1 MLVARLSYGGFVN
14 KLLAGAVAAGMLTWA
29 TAFGDGLAG
38 VAVADDTALI
48 VPGTAP
54 SPYGPLRSLYHFN
67 PATQPEIGQ
76 NYIPPGATRRIVPY
90 PGSFWPVTGLNSPT
104 LASSVNTGAN
114 NLDAAIRS
122 TNGPIYA
129 AGLSQGTLAL
139 DQEQER
145 LAHDPTAP
153 PPGQL
158 TFVKAG
164 DPNNLLSHVFRPGT
178 KVPIIGYT
186 VTPPLDSQYDT
197 VNVVGQYDIFSHP
210 PDRMGNLLADLN
222 GITAGGFY
230 GHSATAFSDPS
241 HVAPG
246 DITTTVN
253 DRGATT
259 TTYLIRT
266 GDELPLVRAM
276 VDMAGLP
283 PDAAGPVNA
292 VLKPMVDRAYGPA
305 PAPLP
310 TPHDIS
316 QVGQVGHV
324 GPAISIPIESTNAG
338 ITAGLTS
345 VTLALN
351 AYNIGSAVSRVVSG
365 ASGAGAGANLAGDL
379 TGAAAHAA
387 GGNMAG
393 AAAHAATNAITPGK
407 GGLGLPKIGVLPH
420 KKKL

>member
-1 MLVARLSYGGFVN
+1 MN
-14 KLLAGAVAAGMLTWA
+14 KLLAGAVAAGMLTCV

-38 VAVADDTALI
+38 VAAADDTALI

-76 NYIPPGATRRIVPY
+76 AYIPPGATRRVVPY
-90 PGSFWPVTGLNSPT
+90 PGSFWPVTGMNSPT
-104 LASSVNTGAN
+104 LGQSVNIGTN
-114 NLDAAIRS
+114 NLDSAIRS
-122 TNGPIYA
+122 TNGPVYA

-153 PPGQL
+153 PPDQL

-178 KVPIIGYT
+178 HVPLINYT

-241 HVAPG
+241 HVAPQ
-246 DITTTVN
+246 DITRTVN
-253 DRGATT
+253 DRGGTT
-259 TTYLIRT
+259 TTYLIRN
-266 GDELPLVRAM
+266 GDELPLVRAL

-283 PDAAGPVNA
+283 PDAAGPLNA
-292 VLKPMVDRAYGPA
+292 VLKPMVDRAYGPDPGA
-305 PAPLP
+305 LP
-310 TPHDIS
+310 KPKDIS
-316 QVGQVGHV
+316 QVGHI

-338 ITAGLTS
+338 ITAGLTA
-345 VTLALN
+345 VTTAVN
-351 AYNIGSAVSRVVSG
+351 AGNVISTVSRV
-365 ASGAGAGANLAGDL
+365 ASGAGA
-379 TGAAAHAA
+379 
-387 GGNMAG
+387 AG
-393 AAAHAATNAITPGK
+393 AASHAALPAANAGK
-407 GGLGLPKIGVLPH
+407 GAAGAVSTLAKVGGLLPKG

>member
-1 MLVARLSYGGFVN
+1 
-14 KLLAGAVAAGMLTWA
+14 MLTCV

-38 VAVADDTALI
+38 VAAADDTALI

-76 NYIPPGATRRIVPY
+76 AYIPPGATRRVVPY
-90 PGSFWPVTGLNSPT
+90 PGSFWPVTGMNSPT
-104 LASSVNTGAN
+104 LGQSVNIGTN
-114 NLDAAIRS
+114 NLDSAIRS
-122 TNGPIYA
+122 TNGPVYA

-153 PPGQL
+153 PPDQL

-178 KVPIIGYT
+178 HVPLINYT

-241 HVAPG
+241 HVAPQ
-246 DITTTVN
+246 DITRTVN
-253 DRGATT
+253 DRGGTT
-259 TTYLIRT
+259 TTYLIRN
-266 GDELPLVRAM
+266 GDELPLVRAL

-283 PDAAGPVNA
+283 PDAAGPLNA
-292 VLKPMVDRAYGPA
+292 VLKPMVDRAYGPDPGA
-305 PAPLP
+305 LP
-310 TPHDIS
+310 KPKDIS
-316 QVGQVGHV
+316 QVGHI

-338 ITAGLTS
+338 ITAGLTA
-345 VTLALN
+345 VTTAVN
-351 AYNIGSAVSRVVSG
+351 AGNVISTVSRV
-365 ASGAGAGANLAGDL
+365 ASGAGA
-379 TGAAAHAA
+379 
-387 GGNMAG
+387 AG
-393 AAAHAATNAITPGK
+393 AASHAALPAANAGK
-407 GGLGLPKIGVLPH
+407 GAAGAVSTLAKVGGLLPKG

>member
-1 MLVARLSYGGFVN
+1 M
-14 KLLAGAVAAGMLTWA
+14 
-29 TAFGDGLAG
+29 
-38 VAVADDTALI
+38 ADDTALI

-54 SPYGPLRSLYHFN
+54 SPYGPLRSLYHFK

-76 NYIPPGATRRIVPY
+76 NYIPPGATRRVVPY
-90 PGSFWPVTGLNSPT
+90 PGSFWPVTGMNSPT
-104 LASSVNTGAN
+104 LGQSVNIGTN
-114 NLDAAIRS
+114 NLDSAIRS

-153 PPGQL
+153 PPDQL

-178 KVPIIGYT
+178 HVPLINYT

-241 HVAPG
+241 HVAPQ
-246 DITTTVN
+246 DITRTVN
-253 DRGATT
+253 DRGGTT
-259 TTYLIRT
+259 TTYLIRS
-266 GDELPLVRAM
+266 GDELPMVRAL

-283 PDAAGPVNA
+283 PDSAGPLNA
-292 VLKPMVDRAYGPA
+292 VLKPMVDRAYGPDPGA
-305 PAPLP
+305 LP
-310 TPHDIS
+310 NPKDIS
-316 QVGQVGHV
+316 QVGHI

-338 ITAGLTS
+338 ITAGLTA
-345 VTLALN
+345 VTTAVN
-351 AYNIGSAVSRVVSG
+351 AGNVISTVSRV
-365 ASGAGAGANLAGDL
+365 ASGAGA
-379 TGAAAHAA
+379 
-387 GGNMAG
+387 AG
-393 AAAHAATNAITPGK
+393 AASHAALPAANAGK
-407 GGLGLPKIGVLPH
+407 GAAGAVSTLAKVGGLLPKG

>member
-1 MLVARLSYGGFVN
+1 VN
-14 KLLAGAVAAGMLTWA
+14 KLLAGAVAAGMLTCA
-29 TAFGDGLAG
+29 TAFGDGLAM
-38 VAVADDTALI
+38 ADDTALI

-54 SPYGPLRSLYHFN
+54 SPYGPLRSLYHFK
-67 PATQPEIGQ
+67 PETQPEIGQ

-104 LASSVNTGAN
+104 LGQSVNVGTN
-114 NLDAAIRS
+114 NLDSAIRG
-122 TNGPIYA
+122 TKGPIYA

-153 PPGQL
+153 PPDQL

-178 KVPIIGYT
+178 KVPLINYT

-241 HVAPG
+241 HVAPQ
-246 DITTTVN
+246 DITRTVN
-253 DRGATT
+253 DRGGTT
-259 TTYLIRT
+259 TTYLIRN
-266 GDELPLVRAM
+266 GDELPMVKAL

-283 PDAAGPVNA
+283 PDAAGPLNA
-292 VLKPMVDRAYGPA
+292 VLKPMVDRAYGPDPGA
-305 PAPLP
+305 LP
-310 TPHDIS
+310 NPKDIS
-316 QVGQVGHV
+316 QVGHI

-338 ITAGLTS
+338 ITAGITAANLI
-345 VTLALN
+345 VN
-351 AYNIGSAVSRVVSG
+351 GGNIVSTVSRVASG
-365 ASGAGAGANLAGDL
+365 GAGAAGAVSHAALPAVNAGK
-379 TGAAAHAA
+379 GAA
-387 GGNMAG
+387 G
-393 AAAHAATNAITPGK
+393 AVSTLAKVGA
-407 GGLGLPKIGVLPH
+407 LLPKKH
-420 KKKL
+420 KL

>member
-1 MLVARLSYGGFVN
+1 
-14 KLLAGAVAAGMLTWA
+14 MLTWA
-29 TAFGDGLAG
+29 TAFGDGLAM
-38 VAVADDTALI
+38 ADDTALI

-54 SPYGPLRSLYHFN
+54 SPYKQLRSLYHFN
-67 PATQPEIGQ
+67 PATQPDISE
-76 NYIPPGATRRIVPY
+76 NYIPPGATRRVIPY

-104 LASSVNTGAN
+104 LGQSVNTGAN

-122 TNGPIYA
+122 TSGPIYA

-139 DQEQER
+139 DTEQAR
-145 LAHDPTAP
+145 LANDPNAP
-153 PPGQL
+153 APGQL

-178 KVPIIGYT
+178 KVPIINYT
-186 VTPPLDSQYDT
+186 VPHPFDSQYDT

-230 GHSATAFSDPS
+230 GHSATAFSDPA

-246 DITTTVN
+246 DITRTVN

-266 GDELPLVRAM
+266 GDELPLVRAL

-283 PDAAGPVNA
+283 PDAAGPLNA

-310 TPHDIS
+310 TVHDIT
-316 QVGQVGHV
+316 QVGHI

-338 ITAGLTS
+338 ITAGLTAATTA
-345 VTLALN
+345 VNLAN
-351 AYNIGSAVSRVVSG
+351 VARVVG
-365 ASGAGAGANLAGDL
+365 GAASGANV
-379 TGAAAHAA
+379 
-387 GGNMAG
+387 AG
-393 AAAHAATNAITPGK
+393 AATHAAANAATPGK
-407 GGLGLPKIGVLPH
+407 GEKGALPLPKIGVLHH
-420 KKKL
+420 KKLP

>member
-1 MLVARLSYGGFVN
+1 VN

-29 TAFGDGLAG
+29 TAFGDGLAT
-38 VAVADDTALI
+38 ADDTALI

-54 SPYGPLRSLYHFN
+54 SPYKQLRSLYHFN
-67 PATQPEIGQ
+67 PATQPDIGE
-76 NYIPPGATRRIVPY
+76 NYIPPGATRRVIPY

-104 LASSVNTGAN
+104 LGQSVNTGAN

-139 DQEQER
+139 DIEQAR
-145 LAHDPTAP
+145 LANDPTAP
-153 PPGQL
+153 APDQL

-178 KVPIIGYT
+178 RVPIINYT
-186 VTPPLDSQYDT
+186 VTPPLDSQYNT

-230 GHSATAFSDPS
+230 GHSATAFSDPAR
-241 HVAPG
+241 VAPG

-259 TTYLIRT
+259 TTYLIRN

-283 PDAAGPVNA
+283 PDAAGPLNA

-310 TPHDIS
+310 TPRDIS
-316 QVGQVGHV
+316 QVGHI

-338 ITAGLTS
+338 ITAGLTAATAAVNAANVIS
-345 VTLALN
+345 TVT
-351 AYNIGSAVSRVVSG
+351 RV
-365 ASGAGAGANLAGDL
+365 ASGANV
-379 TGAAAHAA
+379 
-387 GGNMAG
+387 AG
-393 AAAHAATNAITPGK
+393 AATHAAANAATPGK
-407 GGLGLPKIGVLPH
+407 GGKVELPKVGLLPKG
-420 KKKL
+420 KKKLP

>member
-1 MLVARLSYGGFVN
+1 VN

-67 PATQPEIGQ
+67 PATQPEIGA
-76 NYIPPGATRRIVPY
+76 NYIPPGATRRVIPY

-104 LASSVNTGAN
+104 LASSVNTGTN

-139 DQEQER
+139 DTEQVR
-145 LAHDPTAP
+145 LANDPTAP
-153 PPGQL
+153 APDQL

-186 VTPPLDSQYDT
+186 VPHPVDSQYDT

-241 HVAPG
+241 HVAPW

-283 PDAAGPVNA
+283 PAAAGPLNA

-310 TPHDIS
+310 TPHDLS
-316 QVGQVGHV
+316 QAGHI

-338 ITAGLTS
+338 ITAGLTA
-345 VTLALN
+345 VTTAVN
-351 AYNIGSAVSRVVSG
+351 AGNVISTVSRVVSG
-365 ASGAGAGANLAGDL
+365 ASGAASGANLAGAA
-379 TGAAAHAA
+379 TRAAA
-387 GGNMAG
+387 
-393 AAAHAATNAITPGK
+393 NAVTPGK
-407 GGLGLPKIGVLPH
+407 GGIPGKGGLPLPKIGPKIGVLPH
-420 KKKL
+420 KKL

>member
-1 MLVARLSYGGFVN
+1 MN

-29 TAFGDGLAG
+29 TAFGDGVAG

-54 SPYGPLRSLYHFN
+54 SPYGPLRSLYHFK
-67 PATQPEIGQ
+67 PETQPEIGA
-76 NYIPPGATRRIVPY
+76 NYIPPGATRRIIPY

-104 LASSVNTGAN
+104 LASSVNTGTN

-122 TNGPIYA
+122 THGPIYV

-145 LAHDPTAP
+145 LAHDPAAP
-153 PPGQL
+153 PPDQL

-178 KVPIIGYT
+178 KVPIIGYR
-186 VTPPLDSQYDT
+186 VTGPLDSQYDT

-241 HVAPG
+241 KVAPQ
-246 DITTTVN
+246 DITRTVN

-266 GDELPLVRAM
+266 GDELPLVRAL

-283 PDAAGPVNA
+283 PDAAGPLNA
-292 VLKPMVDRAYGPA
+292 VLKPMVDRAYGPD
-305 PAPLP
+305 PGPLP
-310 TPHDIS
+310 TPKQIS
-316 QVGQVGHV
+316 QVGHV

-338 ITAGLTS
+338 ITAGLTTA
-345 VTLALN
+345 TLALN
-351 AYNIGSAVSRVVSG
+351 AFNVASALSRV
-365 ASGAGAGANLAGDL
+365 ASGAGALGAGANLAG
-379 TGAAAHAA
+379 AATHAA
-387 GGNMAG
+387 PHPAPAPMAG
-393 AAAHAATNAITPGK
+393 AAAHAVTKAIKPGK
-407 GGLGLPKIGVLPH
+407 GGPGLPKIGVLPH
-420 KKKL
+420 KHKL

>member
-1 MLVARLSYGGFVN
+1 
-14 KLLAGAVAAGMLTWA
+14 MLTWA
-29 TAFGDGLAG
+29 TAFGDG
-38 VAVADDTALI
+38 VAMADDTALI

-76 NYIPPGATRRIVPY
+76 AYIPPGATRRVVPY
-90 PGSFWPVTGLNSPT
+90 PGSFWPVTGMNSPT
-104 LASSVNTGAN
+104 LGQSVNIGTN
-114 NLDAAIRS
+114 NLDSAIRS
-122 TNGPIYA
+122 TNGPVYA

-153 PPGQL
+153 PPDQL

-178 KVPIIGYT
+178 HVPLINYT

-241 HVAPG
+241 HVAPQ
-246 DITTTVN
+246 DITRTVN
-253 DRGATT
+253 DRGGTT
-259 TTYLIRT
+259 TTYLIRS
-266 GDELPLVRAM
+266 GDELPMVKAL

-283 PDAAGPVNA
+283 PESAGPLNA
-292 VLKPMVDRAYGPA
+292 VLKPMVDRAYGPDPGA
-305 PAPLP
+305 LP
-310 TPHDIS
+310 NPKDIS
-316 QVGQVGHV
+316 QVGHI

-338 ITAGLTS
+338 ITAGLTA
-345 VTLALN
+345 VTTAVN
-351 AYNIGSAVSRVVSG
+351 AGNVISTVSRV
-365 ASGAGAGANLAGDL
+365 ASGAGA
-379 TGAAAHAA
+379 
-387 GGNMAG
+387 AG
-393 AAAHAATNAITPGK
+393 AASHAALPAANAGK
-407 GGLGLPKIGVLPH
+407 GAAGAVSTLAKVGGLLPKG

>member
-1 MLVARLSYGGFVN
+1 
-14 KLLAGAVAAGMLTWA
+14 MLTWA

-38 VAVADDTALI
+38 VAWADDTALI

-54 SPYGPLRSLYHFN
+54 SPYGPLRSLYHFK
-67 PATQPEIGQ
+67 ADTTPEIGQ
-76 NYIPPGATRRIVPY
+76 NYIPQGATKRVIPY
-90 PGSFWPVTGLNSPT
+90 PGSFWPVTGMNSPT
-104 LASSVNTGAN
+104 LASSVNTGTN

-153 PPGQL
+153 PPDRL

-178 KVPIIGYT
+178 KVPVIGYT

-197 VNVVGQYDIFSHP
+197 VNVIGQYDIFSHP

-241 HVAPG
+241 KVAPQ
-246 DITTTVN
+246 DITRTVN

-283 PDAAGPVNA
+283 PESATTLNT
-292 VLKPMVDRAYGPA
+292 VLKPMVDRAYGPD
-305 PAPLP
+305 PGPLP
-310 TPHDIS
+310 NMS
-316 QVGQVGHV
+316 GLGHI

-338 ITAGLTS
+338 ITAGVTAT
-345 VTLALN
+345 TLALN
-351 AYNIGSAVSRVVSG
+351 AFNIASAVSRV
-365 ASGAGAGANLAGDL
+365 ASGGGLLGAAGAVPDLAG
-379 TGAAAHAA
+379 AAHAA
-387 GGNMAG
+387 AAAPMAG
-393 AAAHAATNAITPGK
+393 AAAHAVTNAITPGK
-407 GGLGLPKIGVLPH
+407 GGLGLPKIGILPH
-420 KKKL
+420 KHRL

>member
-1 MLVARLSYGGFVN
+1 MN
-14 KLLAGAVAAGMLTWA
+14 KLLAGAVAAGMLTCV
-29 TAFGDGLAG
+29 TAFGDGLAM
-38 VAVADDTALI
+38 ADDTALI

-76 NYIPPGATRRIVPY
+76 AYIPPGATRRVVPY
-90 PGSFWPVTGLNSPT
+90 PGSFWPVTGMNSPT
-104 LASSVNTGAN
+104 LGQSVNIGTN
-114 NLDAAIRS
+114 NLDSAIRS
-122 TNGPIYA
+122 TNGPVYA

-153 PPGQL
+153 PPDQL

-178 KVPIIGYT
+178 HVPLINYT

-241 HVAPG
+241 HVAPQ
-246 DITTTVN
+246 DITRTVN
-253 DRGATT
+253 DRGGTT
-259 TTYLIRT
+259 TTYLIRN
-266 GDELPLVRAM
+266 GDELPLVRAL

-283 PDAAGPVNA
+283 PDAAGPLNA
-292 VLKPMVDRAYGPA
+292 VLRPMVDRAYGPDPGA
-305 PAPLP
+305 LP
-310 TPHDIS
+310 KPKDIS
-316 QVGQVGHV
+316 QVGHI

-338 ITAGLTS
+338 ITAGLTA
-345 VTLALN
+345 VTTAVN
-351 AYNIGSAVSRVVSG
+351 AGNVISTVSRV
-365 ASGAGAGANLAGDL
+365 ASGAGA
-379 TGAAAHAA
+379 
-387 GGNMAG
+387 AG
-393 AAAHAATNAITPGK
+393 AASHAALPAANAGK
-407 GGLGLPKIGVLPH
+407 GAAGAVSTLAKVGGLLPKG

>member
-1 MLVARLSYGGFVN
+1 VN

-29 TAFGDGLAG
+29 TAFGDGLAM
-38 VAVADDTALI
+38 ADGTALI

-76 NYIPPGATRRIVPY
+76 NYIPPGATRRVVPY
-90 PGSFWPVTGLNSPT
+90 PGSFWPVTGMNSPT
-104 LASSVNTGAN
+104 LGQSVNIGTN
-114 NLDAAIRS
+114 NLDSAIRS

-153 PPGQL
+153 PPGSL

-164 DPNNLLSHVFRPGT
+164 DPNNLLSHVFRPGAH
-178 KVPIIGYT
+178 VPLINYT

-241 HVAPG
+241 RVAPQ
-246 DITTTVN
+246 DITRTVN
-253 DRGATT
+253 DRGGTT
-259 TTYLIRT
+259 TTYLIRS
-266 GDELPLVRAM
+266 GDELPMVRAL

-283 PDAAGPVNA
+283 PDAAGPLNA
-292 VLKPMVDRAYGPA
+292 VLKPMVDRAYGPD
-305 PAPLP
+305 PGPLP
-310 TPHDIS
+310 NPKDIS
-316 QVGQVGHV
+316 QVGHI

-338 ITAGLTS
+338 ITAGLTA
-345 VTLALN
+345 VTTAVN
-351 AYNIGSAVSRVVSG
+351 AGNVISTVSRVVSG
-365 ASGAGAGANLAGDL
+365 
-379 TGAAAHAA
+379 TGAATHAA
-387 GGNMAG
+387 LP
-393 AAAHAATNAITPGK
+393 AANAGK
-407 GGLGLPKIGVLPH
+407 GATGAVSTLAKVGGLLPKGK

>member
-1 MLVARLSYGGFVN
+1 MNSANSERVNRYFRPVFGAGAVACLLYRLAFWGICEQT
-14 KLLAGAVAAGMLTWA
+14 LAGAVAAGMLTWA

-38 VAVADDTALI
+38 VAWADDTALI

-54 SPYGPLRSLYHFN
+54 SPYGPLRSLYHFK
-67 PATQPEIGQ
+67 PETQPEIGRITFPRR
-76 NYIPPGATRRIVPY
+76 YPPDRPLSGQ
-90 PGSFWPVTGLNSPT
+90 L
-104 LASSVNTGAN
+104 LACHGDEFADARSSVNTGTN

-153 PPGQL
+153 PPDRL

-230 GHSATAFSDPS
+230 GHSATAFSAHS
-241 HVAPG
+241 
-246 DITTTVN
+246 
-253 DRGATT
+253 
-259 TTYLIRT
+259 
-266 GDELPLVRAM
+266 
-276 VDMAGLP
+276 
-283 PDAAGPVNA
+283 AAGS
-292 VLKPMVDRAYGPA
+292 
-305 PAPLP
+305 
-310 TPHDIS
+310 T
-316 QVGQVGHV
+316 VG
-324 GPAISIPIESTNAG
+324 SC
-338 ITAGLTS
+338 
-345 VTLALN
+345 
-351 AYNIGSAVSRVVSG
+351 
-365 ASGAGAGANLAGDL
+365 
-379 TGAAAHAA
+379 
-387 GGNMAG
+387 
-393 AAAHAATNAITPGK
+393 
-407 GGLGLPKIGVLPH
+407 
-420 KKKL
+420 

>member
-1 MLVARLSYGGFVN
+1 
-14 KLLAGAVAAGMLTWA
+14 MLTWA

-38 VAVADDTALI
+38 VARADDTALI

-76 NYIPPGATRRIVPY
+76 NYIPPGAARRIVPY

-104 LASSVNTGAN
+104 LGQSVNTGTN
-114 NLDAAIRS
+114 NLDSAIRS
-122 TNGPIYA
+122 TRGPIYA

-145 LAHDPTAP
+145 LAHDPSAP
-153 PPGQL
+153 PPERL

-178 KVPIIGYT
+178 HVPLINYT

-241 HVAPG
+241 RVAPQ

-259 TTYLIRT
+259 TTYLIRS
-266 GDELPLVRAM
+266 GDELPMVRAL

-283 PDAAGPVNA
+283 PDAAGPLNA
-292 VLKPMVDRAYGPA
+292 VLKPMVDRAYGPDPGA
-305 PAPLP
+305 LP
-310 TPHDIS
+310 TPKD
-316 QVGQVGHV
+316 VTQVGHI

-338 ITAGLTS
+338 ITAGLTA
-345 VTLALN
+345 VTTAVN
-351 AYNIGSAVSRVVSG
+351 AGNVISTVSRV
-365 ASGAGAGANLAGDL
+365 ASGAGAAG
-379 TGAAAHAA
+379 
-387 GGNMAG
+387 NVAG
-393 AAAHAATNAITPGK
+393 AATHAVENAATPGK
-407 GGLGLPKIGVLPH
+407 GPKLGLPKIGVLPH
-420 KKKL
+420 KKLP

>member
-1 MLVARLSYGGFVN
+1 MN

-29 TAFGDGLAG
+29 TAFGDG
-38 VAVADDTALI
+38 VATADDTALI

-76 NYIPPGATRRIVPY
+76 NYIPPGATRRIIPY

-104 LASSVNTGAN
+104 LGQSVNTGTN
-114 NLDAAIRS
+114 NLDSAIRS

-139 DQEQER
+139 DTEQAR
-145 LAHDPTAP
+145 LVNDPTAP

-164 DPNNLLSHVFRPGT
+164 DPNGLLSHVFRPGT
-178 KVPIIGYT
+178 KVPLINYT
-186 VTPPLDSQYDT
+186 VPNPVDSQYDT
-197 VNVVGQYDIFSHP
+197 VNVIGQYDIFSHP

-230 GHSATAFSDPS
+230 GHSATAFSDPA
-241 HVAPG
+241 HVAPW

-253 DRGATT
+253 DKGATT
-259 TTYLIRT
+259 TTYLIRN
-266 GDELPLVRAM
+266 GDELPLVRAL

-283 PDAAGPVNA
+283 PEAAGPLNA
-292 VLKPMVDRAYGPA
+292 VLKPMVDRAYGPDPGA
-305 PAPLP
+305 LP
-310 TPHDIS
+310 TPKDIS
-316 QVGQVGHV
+316 QVGHI

-338 ITAGLTS
+338 VTAGLT
-345 VTLALN
+345 
-351 AYNIGSAVSRVVSG
+351 AVSAAVNGGNVISTVTHAVSG
-365 ASGAGAGANLAGDL
+365 ASAV
-379 TGAAAHAA
+379 
-387 GGNMAG
+387 GNVAG
-393 AAAHAATNAITPGK
+393 AAAHAAENAATPGK
-407 GGLGLPKIGVLPH
+407 GGKGGLPKIGVLPH
-420 KKKL
+420 KKLP

>member
-1 MLVARLSYGGFVN
+1 MN

-29 TAFGDGLAG
+29 TAFGDGL
-38 VAVADDTALI
+38 AVADDTALI

-54 SPYGPLRSLYHFN
+54 SPYGPLRSLYHFK
-67 PATQPEIGQ
+67 PETQPEIGA
-76 NYIPPGATRRIVPY
+76 NYIPPGAARRIIPY
-90 PGSFWPVTGLNSPT
+90 PGSFWPVTGMNSPT
-104 LASSVNTGAN
+104 LASSVNTGTN

-153 PPGQL
+153 PPDRL

-241 HVAPG
+241 RVAPQ
-246 DITTTVN
+246 DITRTVN

-283 PDAAGPVNA
+283 PDAAGPLNA
-292 VLKPMVDRAYGPA
+292 VLKPMVDRAYGPDPGA
-305 PAPLP
+305 LP
-310 TPHDIS
+310 TPKQIS
-316 QVGQVGHV
+316 QVGHV

-345 VTLALN
+345 ATLALN
-351 AYNIGSAVSRVVSG
+351 AYNVASAVSRVVSG
-365 ASGAGAGANLAGDL
+365 AGAAGAGANLAG
-379 TGAAAHAA
+379 AATHATA
-387 GGNMAG
+387 PMAG
-393 AAAHAATNAITPGK
+393 AAAHAVTNAVTPGK

-420 KKKL
+420 KHKL

>member
-1 MLVARLSYGGFVN
+1 VN
-14 KLLAGAVAAGMLTWA
+14 KLLAGAVAAGMLTCV
-29 TAFGDGLAG
+29 TAFGDGLAM
-38 VAVADDTALI
+38 ADDTALI

-76 NYIPPGATRRIVPY
+76 AYIPPGATRRVVPY
-90 PGSFWPVTGLNSPT
+90 PGSFWPVTGMNSPT
-104 LASSVNTGAN
+104 LGQSVNIGTN
-114 NLDAAIRS
+114 NLDSAIRS
-122 TNGPIYA
+122 TNGPVYA

-153 PPGQL
+153 PPDQL

-178 KVPIIGYT
+178 HVPLINYS

-241 HVAPG
+241 HVAPQ
-246 DITTTVN
+246 DITRTVN
-253 DRGATT
+253 DRGGTT
-259 TTYLIRT
+259 TTYLIRN
-266 GDELPLVRAM
+266 GDELPLVRAL

-283 PDAAGPVNA
+283 PDAAGRLNA
-292 VLKPMVDRAYGPA
+292 VLKPMVDRAYGPDPGA
-305 PAPLP
+305 LP
-310 TPHDIS
+310 NPKDIS
-316 QVGQVGHV
+316 QVGHI

-338 ITAGLTS
+338 ITAGLTA
-345 VTLALN
+345 VTTAVN
-351 AYNIGSAVSRVVSG
+351 AGNVISSVSRV
-365 ASGAGAGANLAGDL
+365 ASGAGA
-379 TGAAAHAA
+379 
-387 GGNMAG
+387 AG
-393 AAAHAATNAITPGK
+393 AASHAALPAASAGK
-407 GGLGLPKIGVLPH
+407 GAAGAVSTLAKVGGLLPKG

>member
-1 MLVARLSYGGFVN
+1 VN

-38 VAVADDTALI
+38 VARADDTALI

-54 SPYGPLRSLYHFN
+54 SPYGPLRSLYHFK
-67 PATQPEIGQ
+67 PETQPEIGQ
-76 NYIPPGATRRIVPY
+76 NYIPPDATRRIVPY

-104 LASSVNTGAN
+104 LGQSVNTGTS

-122 TNGPIYA
+122 TKGPIYA

-153 PPGQL
+153 PPDQL

-178 KVPIIGYT
+178 RVPLINYT

-241 HVAPG
+241 HVAPQ
-246 DITTTVN
+246 DITRTVN

-283 PDAAGPVNA
+283 PDAAGPLNA
-292 VLKPMVDRAYGPA
+292 VLKPMVDRAYGPD
-305 PAPLP
+305 PGPLP
-310 TPHDIS
+310 NPKQIS
-316 QVGQVGHV
+316 QVGHI
-324 GPAISIPIESTNAG
+324 GPAISIPVESTNAG
-338 ITAGLTS
+338 ITAGLTA
-345 VTLALN
+345 VTAAVN
-351 AYNIGSAVSRVVSG
+351 AGNVISTVSRVVSG
-365 ASGAGAGANLAGDL
+365 AGV
-379 TGAAAHAA
+379 
-387 GGNMAG
+387 AG
-393 AAAHAATNAITPGK
+393 AASHAVLPAANAGK
-407 GGLGLPKIGVLPH
+407 GAAGAVSTLAKVGKVLPH

>member
-1 MLVARLSYGGFVN
+1 VN

-29 TAFGDGLAG
+29 TAFGDGLAM
-38 VAVADDTALI
+38 ADDTALI

-76 NYIPPGATRRIVPY
+76 AYIPPGATRRVVPY
-90 PGSFWPVTGLNSPT
+90 PGSFWPVTGMNSPT
-104 LASSVNTGAN
+104 LGQSVNIGTN
-114 NLDAAIRS
+114 NLDSAIRS

-153 PPGQL
+153 PPDQL
-158 TFVKAG
+158 TFVKTG

-178 KVPIIGYT
+178 HLPLINYT

-241 HVAPG
+241 HVAPQ
-246 DITTTVN
+246 DITRTVN
-253 DRGATT
+253 DRGGTT

-266 GDELPLVRAM
+266 GDELPMVRAL

-283 PDAAGPVNA
+283 PDAAGPLNA
-292 VLKPMVDRAYGPA
+292 VLKPMVDRAYGPDPGA
-305 PAPLP
+305 LP
-310 TPHDIS
+310 NPKDIS
-316 QVGQVGHV
+316 QVGHI

-338 ITAGLTS
+338 ITAGLTA
-345 VTLALN
+345 VTTAVN
-351 AYNIGSAVSRVVSG
+351 AGNVVSTVSRVVSG
-365 ASGAGAGANLAGDL
+365 GAGAASEAKP
-379 TGAAAHAA
+379 AASA
-387 GGNMAG
+387 
-393 AAAHAATNAITPGK
+393 GK
-407 GGLGLPKIGVLPH
+407 GAVSTLAKVGALLPKKH
-420 KKKL
+420 KL